1 MERIRFLLNLGFLP
15 TRTGWEFWIAF
26 IENKLYNLPACTVYE
41 KIGKMFNKTAAVVEH
56 AMRTELTNAFN
67 SGKLQ
72 RLNIVFD
79 TDVVSTA
86 PLSNSEMMH
95 LLKFVDQYDLF
106 GTELI

>member
-1 MERIRFLLNLGFLP
+1 MEQIRFLLNLGFLP
-15 TRTGWEFWIAF
+15 TRVGWEFWNAF
-26 IENKLYNLPACTVYE
+26 INNKLYNLPACVVYE
-41 KIGKMFNKTAAVVEH
+41 KIAKMYNKTPVVVEH
-56 AMRTELTNAFN
+56 AMRTELNNAFN

-79 TDVVSTA
+79 TDVVSNA

-95 LLKFVDQYDLF
+95 LLKFVDQYNLF